1 MQKRKK
7 ENCRILTDRKFWH
20 LCKTR
25 WIKSISF
32 PSVFKGGKLYFEE
45 ASKCHNC
52 KQCWLEFRAASLVHH
67 VFGKIS
73 KSSVPPLFL
82 CHAIMQHQTKVT
94 RQSKAKTSRH
104 HIPLNISNPPPR
116 GPYVL
121 AVAFHANAITISWH
135 MVGHRDPSPPREKKN

>member
-1 MQKRKK
+1 MPNLIYLKKRP
-7 ENCRILTDRKFWH
+7 NVITANSAH
-20 LCKTR
+20 
-25 WIKSISF
+25 SSF
-32 PSVFKGGKLYFEE
+32 G
-45 ASKCHNC
+45 
-52 KQCWLEFRAASLVHH
+52 AASLVHH
-67 VFGKIS
+67 VFSKIS
-73 KSSVPPLFL
+73 KSSMPPLFL

-135 MVGHRDPSPPREKKN
+135 MVGHRDPSPPREKKKLTKMTKSVSK